1 MGIEIKNVSYFY
13 DLDSY
18 KIQALKNISL
28 TIKKHKMTA
37 IIGKTGCGKTTLMQH
52 LNALLKPS
60 EGEVIVDEFHIQAKT
75 KNKSLKNLRAHVGL
89 VFQFSENQLFEET
102 VAKDIAFGPSNF
114 NVDKA
119 EIQRRVEEV
128 IELVGLD
135 ASYLERSC
143 FQLSGGQ
150 KRRVAIAG
158 ILAMN
163 PEIIIL
169 DEPTAGLDPQ
179 GAMEMMNLFKK
190 LQVDY
195 GKTIIIVTHDMDQV
209 YEYCDEVIL
218 LDKGM
223 LVAQEA
229 TALFFEQHPEVE
241 MPKILRLKKAFE
253 QKGMQFKHHPRSII
267 EVLKEVQ
274 AWER

>member
-1 MGIEIKNVSYFY
+1 MAIEIKNVSYFY
-13 DLDSY
+13 DLDY
-18 KIQALKNISL
+18 TKIQALKNI
-28 TIKKHKMTA
+28 TTPIEKEKMTA

-60 EGEVIVDEFHIQAKT
+60 EGTVIIDDFKIEANT
-75 KNKSLKNLRAHVGL
+75 KNKALKMLRAHVGL

-114 NVDKA
+114 NVDEA
-119 EIQRRVEEV
+119 EIQRRVKEM
-128 IELVGLD
+128 IHIVGLD
-135 ASYLERSC
+135 DSYLERSC

-179 GAMEMMNLFKK
+179 GAIEMMQLFKK
-190 LQVDY
+190 LQLEY
-195 GKTIIIVTHDMDQV
+195 HKTIIIVTHDMNQV

-218 LDKGM
+218 LDKGE
-223 LVAQEA
+223 LITKQSV
-229 TALFFEQHPEVE
+229 TTFFDDHPEIE
-241 MPKILRLKKAFE
+241 LPKVLKLKKAFE
-253 QKGMQFKHHPRSII
+253 AKGMHFTTNPKTIK
-267 EVLKEVQ
+267 EVLQEVSV
-274 AWER
+274 WEH

>member
-229 TALFFEQHPEVE
+229 TAFFFEQHPEVE

-267 EVLKEVQ
+267 ELLKEVQ